1 MDFSNDFCKI
11 RQNCMD
17 SVKTEYVRQLVRT
30 LTVALAMG
38 SLANA
43 SVHLYH
49 AGNGNAPLMLKG
61 QTGKLS
67 WQEQGAGSLTTAVE
81 GWLLVD
87 FDGTSIQFMPGSQIT
102 FSQTNLCQP
111 GRHGLSDK
119 KPSAFGGKFTD
130 GSGPFARREFF
141 AVRNLTLNLT
151 SERIPVTKGDL
162 NYFATRFD
170 SSKIRFTVPPGFNAR
185 LDHFYSGLVLSE
197 GSLPLEGKAISNDSG
212 LGGQPAV
219 GIPEIESW
227 RMPLDLSLVVPG
239 TFGGE
244 TKMELMGEIGFG
256 LNLIDPWALVVLI
269 NYPAIPDRVTL
280 IWDPQLHLL
289 RSPSLRLPKW
299 TAVDVQPPLDIQL
312 NDAAGFYQTT
322 Y

>member
-1 MDFSNDFCKI
+1 M
-11 RQNCMD
+11 
-17 SVKTEYVRQLVRT
+17 
-30 LTVALAMG
+30 VALAIG
-38 SLANA
+38 SMANA

-49 AGNGNAPLMLKG
+49 AGTGTAPLTLKG
-61 QTGKLS
+61 QTGNVG
-67 WQEQGAGSLTTAVE
+67 WQEQESGSLTAAAE

-102 FSQTNLCQP
+102 FCQTNLCQP
-111 GRHGLSDK
+111 GRHGLSDR
-119 KPSAFGGKFTD
+119 KPSAFGGRFAD
-130 GSGPFARREFF
+130 GSGLLARREFI
-141 AVRNLTLNLT
+141 AVRNLTFTLT
-151 SERIPVTKGDL
+151 SERIPLTKGDL
-162 NYFATRFD
+162 NFFATRFD
-170 SSKIRFTVPPGFNAR
+170 SSKIRFTVSPGFNAR
-185 LDHFYSGLVLSE
+185 LDYFYSGLVLSE
-197 GSLPLEGKAISNDSG
+197 GSWPLEGKTISNNSG

-219 GIPEIESW
+219 GIPEFASW
-227 RMPLDLSLVVPG
+227 EMPLDLSLVVPG

-244 TKMELMGEIGFG
+244 TTMDITGEIGFG
-256 LNLIDPWALVVLI
+256 MNLIEPTALVVLI

-289 RSPSLRLPKW
+289 RSPNLRLPKW